1 MRLKLDFEDVK
12 FASTWNEQTGKYR
25 WLVVTIAGK
34 QFWVNRYMVEAG
46 LRHKA
51 AEDAIDELLVSK
63 MEAMLQKVFEDAVKA
78 LPDGVIP

>member
-1 MRLKLDFEDVK
+1 
-12 FASTWNEQTGKYR
+12 
-25 WLVVTIAGK
+25 
-34 QFWVNRYMVEAG
+34 

-63 MEAMLQKVFEDAVKA
+63 MEAMLQEVFEDAVKA